1 MVITFYQRANSS
13 LISLSFTVVGC
24 KFSDKIIHSETFS
37 KNPDSSHEI
46 YSTEYGIYKPNC
58 GLDSVMLSWGHDE
71 VSFPKNFMNCT
82 NNSFQYLYR
91 VFKSNCCDLPPE
103 GLAMIRYHSFYP
115 WHQDGAYRHLMN
127 ETDEHM
133 QVVARSS
140 VGKEAFQSSKSLA
153 STLDNWTDRFS
164 FIRSLSLLTVSAAR
178 VLITNTRSG
187 SWSSPRIKQLTE
199 RSGVSRAPIT
209 SRSLL
214 RAVHKRRLLSCTWP
228 FLSCTSWR
236 LVGRRNWQRG
246 VGR

>member
-91 VFKSNCCDLPPE
+91 VFKSNRCDLPPE

-133 QVVARSS
+133 LLAV
-140 VGKEAFQSSKSLA
+140 QSFNPYDLYSKNEGPCDIEKLRPYYQ
-153 STLDNWTDRFS
+153 TLISKFFPSELDW
-164 FIRSLSLLTVSAAR
+164 
-178 VLITNTRSG
+178 
-187 SWSSPRIKQLTE
+187 
-199 RSGVSRAPIT
+199 
-209 SRSLL
+209 
-214 RAVHKRRLLSCTWP
+214 
-228 FLSCTSWR
+228 
-236 LVGRRNWQRG
+236 
-246 VGR
+246 